1 MALVLDCGSPAGH
14 RLRLGGPGLAL
25 GTVPSGRRPALIGTR
40 WRRPAGRIDLA
51 RCSSRGAGPALGALP
66 AFPGVGTPRGNGFS
80 CGCGKALP
88 PSTWRRPKSRGV
100 ALAVGRGVW
109 RLETHSQPVPH
120 PGEKVRRQ
128 GPRGFQVREA
138 VGRCVPLLPFYTVC
152 VAHRFGTPPYTYT
165 WGHCCPSKL
174 RDLTKSEVLC
184 PGSGLRL

>member
-88 PSTWRRPKSRGV
+88 PSTWRRPKSRG
-100 ALAVGRGVW
+100 LRW
-109 RLETHSQPVPH
+109 QW
-120 PGEKVRRQ
+120 GE
-128 GPRGFQVREA
+128 
-138 VGRCVPLLPFYTVC
+138 
-152 VAHRFGTPPYTYT
+152 
-165 WGHCCPSKL
+165 
-174 RDLTKSEVLC
+174 
-184 PGSGLRL
+184 GSGGWRPTASQCHTLERRPGDRDRGDSRYGRLWGVVSPYCLSIPSVWHIGLGPLPTLTHGDTAALQS

>member
-88 PSTWRRPKSRGV
+88 PSTWRRPKSRGLRWQWGEGSGGWRPT
-100 ALAVGRGVW
+100 ASQCHTLERRPGDRDRGDSRYGR
-109 RLETHSQPVPH
+109 
-120 PGEKVRRQ
+120 
-128 GPRGFQVREA
+128 
-138 VGRCVPLLPFYTVC
+138 PFYSLC
-152 VAHRFGTPPYTYT
+152 VTHRFGTPPHTYT